1 MGEAFTNRRES
12 TKKVELVIMLKPTVV
27 EKDTW
32 QNELQRSSELLDKW
46 YPAKG

>member
-1 MGEAFTNRRES
+1 
-12 TKKVELVIMLKPTVV
+12 VV